1 MYYDLISPPWANRLL
16 LVAIS
21 GIMAFLSYLICYRV
35 LVPLILKITKKT
47 EVVWDD
53 ILFNHDTL
61 KAVCRIVPAIVVW
74 LVLPHIF
81 SHNATVEEVLAR
93 ATAIYITIMTMRL
106 GVTFVN
112 SLKNFEGDR
121 RTSTQQYF
129 HTFCGVIKIVIGF
142 VAIIV
147 SIALAIGKNPL
158 TLFAGLGAASAVLM
172 LVFKD
177 VITGLVAGI
186 RLTSN
191 KMLHKGDWI
200 TVSKAGINGIVEDIT
215 LTTVK
220 VRNFDNTILTITPQ
234 SLVDDS
240 FQNWQPMRMGSG
252 RRVTRKVYFD
262 FDSIRIADRELKHSL
277 AEKYKIKPEDMA
289 GNVVNMTI
297 FRKYMERWIQRRED
311 VNDNMLFMVRQMEP
325 TTMGLPVEFYFFLK
339 QKDWKPYEQH
349 MAEIMENI
357 FAMAP
362 DFGLKIFQIKGGV
375 IYSLA
380 VSMILFT

>member
-16 LVAIS
+16 LVVIAVAI
-21 GIMAFLSYLICYRV
+21 AYLSYLISYKII
-35 LVPLILKITKKT
+35 VPIIHKITKKT
-47 EVVWDD
+47 EVEWDD

-61 KAVCRIVPAIVVW
+61 RAVCRIVPAIVIWV
-74 LVLPHIF
+74 VLPHIF
-81 SHNATVEEVLAR
+81 KHSATIEEVLAR

-106 GVTFVN
+106 GITFVN
-112 SLKNFEGDR
+112 SLKKFEGER

-129 HTFCGVIKIVIGF
+129 HTFCGVIKIVIFF

-147 SIALAIGKNPL
+147 SIAIAIGKNPL

-220 VRNFDNTILTITPQ
+220 VRNFDNTILTIPPQ
-234 SLVDDS
+234 SLVEDS
-240 FQNWQPMRMGSG
+240 FQNWQSMRVGGG

-262 FDSIRIADRELKHSL
+262 FESIRIADHELKRSL
-277 AEKYKIKPEDMA
+277 EEKYKIKPEDMS
-289 GNVVNMTI
+289 GNVVNMTL
-297 FRKYMERWIQRRED
+297 FRRYMEKWIQKRDD
-311 VNDNMLFMVRQMEP
+311 VNDDMLFMVRQMEP
-325 TTMGLPVEFYFFLK
+325 TQMGLPVEFYFFLK

-357 FAMAP
+357 FAIAP
-362 DFGLKIFQIKGGV
+362 DFGLKIFQVSGV
-375 IYSLA
+375 
-380 VSMILFT
+380 VSR